1 MNVRNPIK
9 WLLVLLIFVCPG
21 TLFAQSDLDDTISL
35 ISANIAKEI
44 AEKGNIAIAVANFT
58 DLQGSDT
65 QLGRFIAEEFSITL
79 TEIRRGY
86 DVVDRSRINYLLE
99 ERGLTASGLVNPE
112 AAIELGKVAGV
123 QALLTGTITAY
134 GDNLRMAVKVI
145 DLERATILAA
155 DRADFARTQTLDDLD
170 RPLSSNVRRPNRSRS
185 QQSSPSNERD
195 GFIFTHDSFEMRLLS
210 VERINRDVKFTIE
223 YVNLQDNAHRAAIA
237 YEEQG
242 AKNIAVNYLLDQN
255 GDKFGYKQGSLLN
268 RINNYPANVP
278 MRMWITFA
286 NVSESQEH
294 FTLFLLWS
302 YYSNRRWNEIPV
314 HFNEIY
320 VD

>member
-1 MNVRNPIK
+1 MKVRNPIQ
-9 WLLVLLIFVCPG
+9 WLFALLIFASP
-21 TLFAQSDLDDTISL
+21 TSLFAQSDLDDTIAL

-99 ERGLTASGLVNPE
+99 ERGLTASGLVDPE

-123 QALLTGTITAY
+123 QALLTGTITPY

-155 DRADFARTQTLDDLD
+155 QRADFARTQTLDDLD
-170 RPLSSNVRRPNRSRS
+170 RPLSSNSRRPNRSRS
-185 QQSSPSNERD
+185 QPSSASETD
-195 GFIFTHDSFEMRLLS
+195 GSTFTHDSFEMRLLS

-237 YEEQG
+237 YEERG
-242 AKNIAVNYLLDQN
+242 AKNIEVNYLLDQN

-268 RINNYPANVP
+268 KINNYPANVP

-286 NVSESQEH
+286 NVEESREH

-302 YYSNRRWNEIPV
+302 FHSDRRWNEIPV
-314 HFNEIY
+314 YFSDIY